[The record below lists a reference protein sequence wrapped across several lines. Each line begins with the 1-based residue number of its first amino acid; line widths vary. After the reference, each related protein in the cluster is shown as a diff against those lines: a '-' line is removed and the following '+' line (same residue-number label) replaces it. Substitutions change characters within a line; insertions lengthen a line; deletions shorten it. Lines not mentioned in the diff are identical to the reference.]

1 MSAEGTDGG
10 PVAVVIAG
18 DAGIGK
24 SQLAAEVSGRAAAA
38 GWLLLSAGCVD
49 LAEGSVPYLPLV
61 DALRV
66 FTAAELPSVLDH
78 WRRGETEPPGPE
90 LLPDTAR
97 GRVYGT
103 YLDVLR
109 APSDQAPLALVV
121 EDVHWADRATRD
133 LLSYLIRGLGMPMFQ
148 ARVLVLLTYRSDDL
162 ARISPVRAWLR
173 RHRCAEPEIDG
184 DPERGAQL
192 WQRIARYHQQDG
204 NGPLAFAAYE
214 AAARLLDSAP
224 PARGRSRLAA
234 DHALALAIW
243 DRNDEAVT

>member
-18 DAGIGK
+18 DAGTEEPAGRRGVRPGRRRW
-24 SQLAAEVSGRAAAA
+24 LAVAERGMRRPRRGVGALRA
-38 GWLLLSAGCVD
+38 
-49 LAEGSVPYLPLV
+49 LV

>member
-1 MSAEGTDGG
+1 VPRRLRQAPLVGRLAETSALDEALRMSAEGTDGG

-18 DAGIGK
+18 DAGTEEPAGRRGVRPGRRRW
-24 SQLAAEVSGRAAAA
+24 LAVAERGMRRPRRGVGALRA
-38 GWLLLSAGCVD
+38 
-49 LAEGSVPYLPLV
+49 LV

-121 EDVHWADRATRD
+121 EDCTGPTGPRETCSAT
-133 LLSYLIRGLGMPMFQ
+133 
-148 ARVLVLLTYRSDDL
+148 
-162 ARISPVRAWLR
+162 
-173 RHRCAEPEIDG
+173 
-184 DPERGAQL
+184 
-192 WQRIARYHQQDG
+192 
-204 NGPLAFAAYE
+204 
-214 AAARLLDSAP
+214 
-224 PARGRSRLAA
+224 
-234 DHALALAIW
+234 
-243 DRNDEAVT
+243 